1 MNGANQD
8 EEEDW
13 CWTRAKIEECIAS
26 RADIKHTKH
35 TYKIP
40 QIPFPT
46 VQSPS
51 NPLPFCKYTCFQQS
65 KFIGQKPKIIY
76 LQICVDYTK

>member
-40 QIPFPT
+40 QIPFQQFKVPLI
-46 VQSPS
+46 PS
-51 NPLPFCKYTCFQQS
+51 RFVNTHVSSRASLLDKN
-65 KFIGQKPKIIY
+65 QK
-76 LQICVDYTK
+76 